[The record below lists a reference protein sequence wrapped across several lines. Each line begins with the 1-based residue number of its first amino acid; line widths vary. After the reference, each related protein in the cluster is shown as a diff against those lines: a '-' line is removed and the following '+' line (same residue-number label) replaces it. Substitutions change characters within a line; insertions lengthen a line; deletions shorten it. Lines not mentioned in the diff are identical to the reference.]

1 MIETLLDEKITNAII
16 NDPYEENLIDISF
29 GDITIPIL
37 TRISY
42 PSHIDYKLFNKLKI
56 WTNNK
61 NRENTNYYKSE
72 IELYSYSKEIKKPK
86 ISIIIP
92 AYNVEKYIGECLLS
106 IIKQTFKEL
115 EIIIIN
121 DGSTDRTEEII
132 KLFMKD
138 KRIKLISQENQ
149 GLSNA
154 RNKGIS
160 IAKGEY
166 IGFIDSDDWIDKN
179 YYEELLKT
187 ISKYKADYAIASVLK
202 HKKFY
207 KKYNVLHKKENIAI
221 SLKDKIKISEDR
233 THRLFNVWNKLYKKD
248 FLLSNNITF
257 PEGRIFEDTTF
268 NIKAIFY
275 AKKIVTVPKVKYHYR
290 QRTNSIINSKD
301 INGQKKEDYILAY
314 EEIIEFAYKNN
325 MRLPEGLNYSTSYY
339 KGPFKIYKGKYKK
352 KITLLGL
359 VTLISYQTEKK
370 NVKFF

>member
-132 KLFMKD
+132 KLFKKD
-138 KRIKLISQENQ
+138 KRIVIINQ
-149 GLSNA
+149 KNKKQGGA
-154 RNKGIS
+154 RNTGLK

-166 IGFIDSDDWIDKN
+166 IGFIDSDDWIEHN
-179 YYEELLKT
+179 YYEEL
-187 ISKYKADYAIASVLK
+187 YKAILKYNADIAVTNILK
-202 HKKFY
+202 HKKNYNKYLVKY
-207 KKYNVLHKKENIAI
+207 KKNIIKEDIQEKIN
-221 SLKDKIKISEDR
+221 LCKDKKQNFFSC
-233 THRLFNVWNKLYKKD
+233 WNKLYKKEI
-248 FLLSNNITF
+248 LINNKIEF
-257 PEGRIFEDTTF
+257 PEYRIYEDVIFAIKTLFYSKRIIAVPNTT
-268 NIKAIFY
+268 
-275 AKKIVTVPKVKYHYR
+275 YHYIE
-290 QRTNSIINSKD
+290 QKNSTINSKSN
-301 INGQKKEDYILAY
+301 IKQKKIELELARK
-314 EEIIEFAYKNN
+314 ELIEFAQKYKIK
-325 MRLPEGLNYSTSYY
+325 LPEHANYY
-339 KGPFKIYKGKYKK
+339 KSFWITPLIKVYEGEYKT
-352 KITLLGL
+352 KITILGL
-359 VTLISYQTEKK
+359 IPIFIST
-370 NVKFF
+370 KFN

>member
-132 KLFMKD
+132 KLFKKD
-138 KRIKLISQENQ
+138 KRIVIINQ
-149 GLSNA
+149 KNKKQGGA
-154 RNKGIS
+154 RNTGLK

-166 IGFIDSDDWIDKN
+166 IGFIDSDDWIEHN
-179 YYEELLKT
+179 YYEEL
-187 ISKYKADYAIASVLK
+187 YKAILKYNADIAVTNILK
-202 HKKFY
+202 HKK
-207 KKYNVLHKKENIAI
+207 I
-221 SLKDKIKISEDR
+221 
-233 THRLFNVWNKLYKKD
+233 
-248 FLLSNNITF
+248 
-257 PEGRIFEDTTF
+257 
-268 NIKAIFY
+268 
-275 AKKIVTVPKVKYHYR
+275 
-290 QRTNSIINSKD
+290 IIN
-301 INGQKKEDYILAY
+301 
-314 EEIIEFAYKNN
+314 
-325 MRLPEGLNYSTSYY
+325 T
-339 KGPFKIYKGKYKK
+339 
-352 KITLLGL
+352 
-359 VTLISYQTEKK
+359 
-370 NVKFF
+370 